1 MSEIETDIE
10 TEIENGAETGNESGN
25 ETGTGAESG
34 TGTETEVSNRNQ
46 ALQEWLQ
53 DCPYATDLYFNF
65 APAEPGVTGVSPV
78 SGEAVIKRYLGGYS
92 LKGYDFGVVQYIPV
106 NMDVPNNTENTDAMH
121 SVEQFMDWVKEQN
134 AQKNLPD
141 FEGCAVQR
149 VEVLNNMP
157 VVSGQD
163 DEVAKYMF
171 QCRVT
176 YLEKEL

>member
-1 MSEIETDIE
+1 MIQ
-10 TEIENGAETGNESGN
+10 N
-25 ETGTGAESG
+25 
-34 TGTETEVSNRNQ
+34 NRNE

-53 DCPYATDLYFNF
+53 ESPYATDLFFNF
-65 APAEPGVTGVSPV
+65 APTEPGTTAVAPV

-106 NMDVPNNTENTDAMH
+106 NMDVPNNTDNTDAMY
-121 SVEQFMDWVKEQN
+121 SVEQFMNWVKEQN
-134 AQKNLPD
+134 AQQNFPD
-141 FEGCAVQR
+141 FEGCNVQR

-157 VVSGQD
+157 VVAGQD

-176 YLEKEL
+176 YVEKEL